1 MGERLYIIG
10 NGFDMHHGIKSSYK
24 DFGKY
29 LKAID
34 SETYDLMTDFLP
46 SYGADDWSDSG
57 HHDYQYEVDRVVE
70 ALSRT
75 LLSHFSD
82 WIRQLAIPT
91 SKGIEKFRLPLD
103 LSSQYLSFNYTDTGM
118 KAILKMLIH
127 ASLKR

>member
-10 NGFDMHHGIKSSYK
+10 NGFDMHHGIKSSYW
-24 DFGKY
+24 DFGK
-29 LKAID
+29 L
-34 SETYDLMTDFLP
+34 TDFLP

-57 HHDYQYEVDRVVE
+57 HHDYQYEVGRVVE

-91 SKGIEKFRLPLD
+91 SKDIEKLRLPL
-103 LSSQYLSFNYTDTGM
+103 GM

-127 ASLKR
+127 ASLKRSVSSMVILNKPSRIQTS